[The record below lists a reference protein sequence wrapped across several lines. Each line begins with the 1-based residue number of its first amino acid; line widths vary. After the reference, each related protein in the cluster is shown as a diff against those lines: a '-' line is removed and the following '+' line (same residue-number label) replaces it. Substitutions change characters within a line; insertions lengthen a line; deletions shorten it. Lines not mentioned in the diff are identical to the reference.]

1 MIDDVLKQFG
11 LPVDMAK
18 LAGTVDLLWEQRERL
33 TEVLRF
39 VSDNTEQL
47 TKLLELV
54 RDHGDELVEVI
65 RRLSDLVGRAG
76 SGVEAAGTAAQTAG
90 RLLMGG
96 LSEAPGADAVVAFA
110 AGSLDRGRALV
121 ADAGGLLRSVS
132 ERLDRAPL
140 AGEAA
145 SAMRSGGARVDE
157 LAEQLAEVAQR
168 LTVLGRRLGDAVV
181 GVGGVGATTA
191 PAAAGAAASTSFF
204 APPAPAAEPVPAP
217 VAEPAAATNARAAA
231 RKPVAKKAAAKKK
244 AAPAA
249 MPVAKKKAAPTKAA
263 VKKQAAPS
271 ATDAASTPK
280 RRG

>member
-11 LPVDMAK
+11 LPVDLAK

-54 RDHGDELVEVI
+54 REHGDDLVEIV
-65 RRLSDLVGRAG
+65 RRLSVLLGRAS
-76 SGVEAAGTAAQTAG
+76 SGVEAAGSAAQSAS
-90 RLLMGG
+90 RLLAGG

-110 AGSLDRGRALV
+110 AGSLERGRALV

-132 ERLDRAPL
+132 ERLDRVPL
-140 AGEAA
+140 ADEAA

-168 LTVLGRRLGDAVV
+168 LGVLGRRLGD
-181 GVGGVGATTA
+181 VGGTTA
-191 PAAAGAAASTSFF
+191 PAAAAASFF
-204 APPAPAAEPVPAP
+204 APPPPPVEPVVVANPPAAPVEPVTAPAP
-217 VAEPAAATNARAAA
+217 T
-231 RKPVAKKAAAKKK
+231 KK
-244 AAPAA
+244 AAPKKAGAA
-249 MPVAKKKAAPTKAA
+249 ARPAKKTA
-263 VKKQAAPS
+263 
-271 ATDAASTPK
+271 
-280 RRG
+280 